1 VGSRLF
7 ARLRNRIF
15 HVSFGNAE
23 LSQPRAYFL
32 STTPLQRTQDDAL
45 PVCAHVEIFDPAEVG
60 HDRFGQRNL
69 ILNGFLGQHDSLIH
83 GNKEILPHSLLSAWG
98 GRATARSIPRA
109 ILALIRE
116 PAAEIP
122 NAVRDL
128 SSMRILTRYILREVI
143 AHALIGVG
151 IFTFVLFTRDLGRIL
166 ELVVRASA
174 PLPSV
179 AEIFFFT
186 VPLALTYTLPM
197 SVLVGILIGL
207 SRLAADS
214 EITAMRA
221 SGMGVWSFLRV
232 LSIFVLGAWFL
243 AMANGLYIAPR
254 AQAALGHLEDA
265 LKGSQVSFEVQPRV
279 FYEGFPK
286 YVLYVQDVKSAQGAA
301 VWKDVFMADIS
312 DATNPTITLA
322 KEGIV
327 VSEGQDRLH
336 LHLIDGSMHETD
348 PKDPNHYQISTFQQ
362 TDIPIDLPSTES
374 KGDESQP
381 ASLMSTVALRDKA
394 SRSDPISARWYLIEY
409 HRRFALPTAC
419 LVLALVGIPLG
430 LSSKK
435 SGKSGGFVLTILL
448 VFVYYTIS
456 LIGVSLARQGRVS
469 PWFGAWLADLV
480 FLALGLFLLFRSEKR
495 PFELSSFRIWKKSEQ
510 ASLRL
515 NLARGRRENA
525 FERAST
531 RRRVFSFSFPTLLD
545 DYVLRDFF
553 LYLGMILSTFLVLV
567 LVFTLF
573 ELLGDILRNQIPATV
588 VAAYLLNVTPYLL
601 YNVAPLVMLLA
612 VLVTFGLMQRS
623 NEITAIKAT
632 GTSIYRIVTPV
643 VGAAA
648 VLAGGLFLA
657 DQFYLPHTNKR
668 QEALHNQI
676 KGKPPQTY
684 LRADRKWI
692 FGQNNDIYYYQFF
705 DTDRDQF
712 GNITVFQLNRP
723 SFTITRRIHADRAHW
738 ADNLNRWVY
747 EQGWDRG
754 LNVAAIENYHP
765 FEVATFPDLPET
777 PSYFKKEVKQYTE
790 MNYEELRRYIRD
802 LQQSGFDVVRLRV
815 QLNKKLSY
823 PLITLI
829 MAVLAIPFSLSTGKK
844 GAITGVAVAVGIAV
858 FYTVVSRLFEAMG
871 DLNQLPPALAA
882 WSPDL
887 IFVLIGGYLLLRV
900 PT

>member
-1 VGSRLF
+1 
-7 ARLRNRIF
+7 
-15 HVSFGNAE
+15 
-23 LSQPRAYFL
+23 
-32 STTPLQRTQDDAL
+32 
-45 PVCAHVEIFDPAEVG
+45 
-60 HDRFGQRNL
+60 
-69 ILNGFLGQHDSLIH
+69 
-83 GNKEILPHSLLSAWG
+83 
-98 GRATARSIPRA
+98 
-109 ILALIRE
+109 
-116 PAAEIP
+116 
-122 NAVRDL
+122 
-128 SSMRILTRYILREVI
+128 MRILTRYILREVT
-143 AHALIGVG
+143 AHALIGAA

-179 AEIFFFT
+179 AQIFFFT
-186 VPLALTYTLPM
+186 IPLALTYTLPM

-221 SGMGVWSFLRV
+221 SGMGIWTFLRS
-232 LSIFVLGAWFL
+232 LAIFVVAAWIL
-243 AMANGLYIAPR
+243 ALANGLYVAAR
-254 AQAALGHLEDA
+254 SQAALAHLEDK
-265 LKGSQVSFEVQPRV
+265 LKGSQVSFEIQPRV

-301 VWKDVFMADIS
+301 IWKGVFMADIS
-312 DATNPTITLA
+312 DAADPKITLA

-327 VSEGQDRLH
+327 VSEGHDRLH
-336 LHLIDGSMHETD
+336 LHLIDGSAHETD
-348 PKDPNHYQISTFQQ
+348 PKSPEHYQISTFDQ
-362 TDIPIDLPSTES
+362 TDIPIELPSTEN
-374 KGDESQP
+374 KADESLP
-381 ASLMSTVALRDKA
+381 VGVMDTGALRDKA
-394 SRSDPISARWYLIEY
+394 RRVDAVSARWYLIEF

-448 VFVYYTIS
+448 VFAYYVVS
-456 LIGVSLARQGRVS
+456 LLGVSLARQGQVS
-469 PWFGAWLADLV
+469 PWLGAWLADFV
-480 FLALGLFLLFRSEKR
+480 FLALALFLLFQVEKR
-495 PFELSSFRIWKKSEQ
+495 PFELWSFRTAGKRQ
-510 ASLRL
+510 ANPPLTA
-515 NLARGRRENA
+515 LAYKRRENA

-531 RRRVFSFSFPTLLD
+531 RRRVFSVNFPTLLD

-553 LYLGMILSTFLVLV
+553 VYLVMILSTFLVLV

-573 ELLGDILRNQIPATV
+573 ELLGDILRNQVAATV
-588 VAAYLLNVTPYLL
+588 VAEYLLNVAPYLL

-612 VLVTFGLMQRS
+612 VLVTFGLMQRA

-643 VGAAA
+643 IAAAA
-648 VLAGGLFLA
+648 VCATGLFFA

-668 QEALHNQI
+668 QEELHNQI

-684 LRADRKWI
+684 LRPDRKWI

-705 DTDRDQF
+705 DPDRDQF
-712 GNITVFQLNRP
+712 GNITVFQLDRA
-723 SFTITRRIHADRAHW
+723 SFLITRRIHAERAHW
-738 ADNLNRWVY
+738 ADNLNRWIY
-747 EQGWDRG
+747 EQGWDRS
-754 LNVAAIENYHP
+754 LNVSAIASYRP
-765 FEVATFPDLPET
+765 FEVATFPELGET
-777 PSYFKKEVKQYTE
+777 PSYFKKEVKQYSE
-790 MNYEELRRYIRD
+790 MNYEELHRYIRD

-823 PLITLI
+823 PLTTLI
-829 MAVLAIPFSLSTGKK
+829 MAGLAIPFSLSAGKR
-844 GAITGVAVAVGIAV
+844 GAITGVAIAVGIAV

-871 DLNQLPPALAA
+871 DQTLLPPALAA

-887 IFVLIGGYLLLRV
+887 IFVLVGGYLILKV

>member
-1 VGSRLF
+1 
-7 ARLRNRIF
+7 
-15 HVSFGNAE
+15 
-23 LSQPRAYFL
+23 
-32 STTPLQRTQDDAL
+32 
-45 PVCAHVEIFDPAEVG
+45 
-60 HDRFGQRNL
+60 
-69 ILNGFLGQHDSLIH
+69 
-83 GNKEILPHSLLSAWG
+83 
-98 GRATARSIPRA
+98 
-109 ILALIRE
+109 
-116 PAAEIP
+116 
-122 NAVRDL
+122 
-128 SSMRILTRYILREVI
+128 MRILTRYILREVI
-143 AHALIGVG
+143 AHALIGAA
-151 IFTFVLFTRDLGRIL
+151 IFTFVIFTRDLGHIL

-174 PLPSV
+174 PLPSI

-186 VPLALTYTLPM
+186 VPVALSYTLPM

-221 SGMGVWSFLRV
+221 SGMGVWSFLRA
-232 LSIFVLGAWFL
+232 LSSFVIAAWLIALG
-243 AMANGLYIAPR
+243 NGLYIAPR
-254 AQAALGHLEDA
+254 SQAALGHLEDR
-265 LKGSQVSFEVQPRV
+265 LKGSQVSFEIQPRV

-301 VWKDVFMADIS
+301 VWKGVFMADLS
-312 DATNPTITLA
+312 DASNPRITLA

-336 LHLIDGSMHETD
+336 LHLIDGSAHETN
-348 PKDPNHYQISTFQQ
+348 PKDPADYHISTFQQ
-362 TDIPIDLPSTES
+362 TDIPIDLPSTEN
-374 KGDESQP
+374 KPDESLP
-381 ASLMSTVALRDKA
+381 AGVMGTWALLEK
-394 SRSDPISARWYLIEY
+394 SHHVDPISARWYLIEF

-448 VFVYYTIS
+448 VFSYYVVS
-456 LIGVSLARQGRVS
+456 LVGVSLARQGKVS
-469 PWFGAWLADLV
+469 PWFGAWLADFV
-480 FLALGLFLLFRSEKR
+480 CLALALFLLRQAERR
-495 PFELSSFRIWKKSEQ
+495 PFEFAAFRPIWNPLAPTQ
-510 ASLRL
+510 RTPM
-515 NLARGRRENA
+515 ARGRRDSA

-531 RRRVFSFSFPTLLD
+531 RRRMFSASFPTLLD

-553 LYLGMILSTFLVLV
+553 VYLGMILSTFLVLV
-567 LVFTLF
+567 IVFTLF
-573 ELLGDILRNQIPATV
+573 ELLGDILRNQVPATV
-588 VAAYLLNVTPYLL
+588 VAAYLLNVAPYLL
-601 YNVAPLVMLLA
+601 YNVAPLVMLLS

-632 GTSIYRIVTPV
+632 GISIYRVVTPV
-643 VGAAA
+643 IVAAG
-648 VLAGGLFLA
+648 VLAVALFFA
-657 DQFYLPHTNKR
+657 DQFYLPRTNQR

-684 LRADRKWI
+684 LRPDRKWI

-712 GNITVFQLNRP
+712 GNITVFQLDRA
-723 SFTITRRIHADRAHW
+723 SFSITRRIHADRAHW
-738 ADNLNRWVY
+738 AENLNRWVY
-747 EQGWDRG
+747 EQGWDRS
-754 LNVAAIENYHP
+754 LNVSAIVNYHD
-765 FEVATFPDLPET
+765 FDVATFPELHET

-815 QLNKKLSY
+815 QLHKKLSY

-829 MAVLAIPFSLSTGKK
+829 MAILAVPFSLSTGKK

-871 DLNQLPPALAA
+871 DLSQLPPALAA

-887 IFVLIGGYLLLRV
+887 IFILVGGYLILKV

>member
-1 VGSRLF
+1 
-7 ARLRNRIF
+7 
-15 HVSFGNAE
+15 
-23 LSQPRAYFL
+23 
-32 STTPLQRTQDDAL
+32 
-45 PVCAHVEIFDPAEVG
+45 
-60 HDRFGQRNL
+60 
-69 ILNGFLGQHDSLIH
+69 
-83 GNKEILPHSLLSAWG
+83 
-98 GRATARSIPRA
+98 
-109 ILALIRE
+109 
-116 PAAEIP
+116 
-122 NAVRDL
+122 
-128 SSMRILTRYILREVI
+128 MRILTRYILREVT

-221 SGMGVWSFLRV
+221 SGMGVWTFLRV
-232 LSIFVLGAWFL
+232 LSIFVVAAWVLALG
-243 AMANGLYIAPR
+243 NGLYVAPR
-254 AQAALGHLEDA
+254 AQAALGHLEER
-265 LKGSQVSFEVQPRV
+265 LKSSQVSFEIQPRV

-286 YVLYVQDVKSAQGAA
+286 YVVYVQDVKSAQGAA
-301 VWKDVFMADIS
+301 VWKGVFMADLT
-312 DATNPTITLA
+312 DATNPKITLA

-327 VSEGQDRLH
+327 VSEGPDRLH
-336 LHLIDGSMHETD
+336 LHLLDGSAHETD
-348 PKDPNHYQISTFQQ
+348 PKDPSHYQISTFQE
-362 TDIPIDLPSTES
+362 TDIPIELPSAES
-374 KGDESQP
+374 KADESLP
-381 ASLMSTVALRDKA
+381 AGVMRTGALWEKA
-394 SRSDPISARWYLIEY
+394 ARVDPVSARWYLIEF

-435 SGKSGGFVLTILL
+435 SGKSGGFVLTIVL
-448 VFVYYTIS
+448 VFVYYVVS
-456 LIGVSLARQGRVS
+456 LVGVSLARQGRVA

-480 FLALGLFLLFRSEKR
+480 FLALALFLLWHAEKR
-495 PFELSSFRIWKKSEQ
+495 PFELATLRPLWGRDT
-510 ASLRL
+510 LRL
-515 NLARGRRENA
+515 ASNQRGRENA
-525 FERAST
+525 FDRAAS
-531 RRRVFSFSFPTLLD
+531 RRRVFSASFPTLID

-553 LYLGMILSTFLVLV
+553 IYLGMILSTFLVLV

-573 ELLGDILRNQIPATV
+573 ELLGDILRNQVPPTV
-588 VAAYLLNVTPYLL
+588 VAEYLLNVTPYLL

-632 GTSIYRIVTPV
+632 GISIYRIVTPV
-643 VGAAA
+643 VVAAA
-648 VLAGGLFLA
+648 MLAVGLFLA

-676 KGKPPQTY
+676 KGKPAQTY
-684 LRADRKWI
+684 LRPDRKWI
-692 FGQNNDIYYYQFF
+692 FGQNSDIYYYQFF
-705 DTDRDQF
+705 DPDRDQF
-712 GNITVFQLNRP
+712 GNLTVFQLDRA
-723 SFTITRRIHADRAHW
+723 SFSVTRRIHAERAHW
-738 ADNLNRWVY
+738 EEQLNRWVY
-747 EQGWDRG
+747 ERGWDRS
-754 LNVAAIENYHP
+754 LNVSAIANYRA
-765 FEVATFPDLPET
+765 FEVATFPELPET
-777 PSYFKKEVKQYTE
+777 PSYFKKEVKQFTE

-815 QLNKKLSY
+815 ELHKKLSY

-829 MAVLAIPFSLSTGKK
+829 MALLAIPFSVSTGKR
-844 GAITGVAVAVGIAV
+844 GAIGGVAVAVGIAV
-858 FYTVVSRLFEAMG
+858 FYTVMSRLFEAMG
-871 DLNQLPPALAA
+871 DSSQLPPALAA

-887 IFVLIGGYLLLRV
+887 IFILVGGYLILKV